1 MNFKKRSLI
10 FVTFFGSC
18 LAIALLAASLGTK
31 HWVSAN
37 CKRTENPEKSN
48 GTVHF
53 GLFYYQAHLNF
64 GLGNRPYT
72 ESMLGHTGILYHE
85 RQFLIYELYIATI
98 ATVAGGIFFGIISA
112 MMAII
117 NTASN
122 PIEAICHIPGLYLWN
137 GIALFSTLSAIVT
150 WMVQFYLRLTH
161 NVLIREYKDK
171 GKWSSEGMASFGSSF
186 FLVVI
191 AAVVYLVNLTIIAMA
206 TRDPHRQ
213 RKVKQLHPLPG
224 KQAGDTMLY

>member
-1 MNFKKRSLI
+1 MGDGSLWA
-10 FVTFFGSC
+10 FLLPGPPQLWVGEQ
-18 LAIALLAASLGTK
+18 ALHREHVGPHRHPLP
-31 HWVSAN
+31 
-37 CKRTENPEKSN
+37 RE
-48 GTVHF
+48 TVP
-53 GLFYYQAHLNF
+53 HLRA
-64 GLGNRPYT
+64 LHCHHRHCCRRH
-72 ESMLGHTGILYHE
+72 L
-85 RQFLIYELYIATI
+85 
-98 ATVAGGIFFGIISA
+98 FGIISA

-137 GIALFSTLSAIVT
+137 GMALFSTLSAIIT

-213 RKVKQLHPLPG
+213 RKVFQAKQLHPLPG